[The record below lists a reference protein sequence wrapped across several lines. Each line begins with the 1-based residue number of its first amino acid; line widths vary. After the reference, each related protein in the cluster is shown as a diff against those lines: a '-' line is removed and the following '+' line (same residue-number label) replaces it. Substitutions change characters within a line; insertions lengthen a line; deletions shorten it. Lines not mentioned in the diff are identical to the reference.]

1 LEEGKVERMKF
12 DNPEPPITEQDIV
25 QAEIILGINLPPVI
39 RDFYLL
45 TNGGSPDLTFSKI
58 KTLIR

>member
-1 LEEGKVERMKF
+1 MKF